1 MKFPIIPTVLVGA
14 AVALMIGLGIWQLQ
28 RKGEKEALLAQY
40 AAAADLPPVSWQANL
55 PPAKPLLYRRSSVN
69 CITVIGWRTVAGR
82 SQDGESGFAQIAQC
96 RTGGAEGPGANVAVG
111 WSDRPDHPAWRGG
124 IVNGLIAPFGKQIKL
139 VSGSAVPGTKR
150 LVKPSA
156 EDIPNNHLSYAIQW
170 FLFALVAAVIYVL
183 ALRQKQR
190 GRTDERGGTDRHRL

>member
-1 MKFPIIPTVLVGA
+1 MKFPVVPTIIVAA

-28 RKGEKEALLAQY
+28 RKGEKEALLVQY
-40 AAAADLPPVSWQANL
+40 AAAADQPPVSWQASL
-55 PPAKPLLYRRSSVN
+55 PPAEPLLYRRSSVN
-69 CITVIGWRTVAGR
+69 CITVTGWQTVAGR
-82 SQDGESGFAQIAQC
+82 NADDQAGFAQIAQC

-111 WSDRPDHPAWRGG
+111 WTDRPDHPDWRGG

-139 VSGSAVPGTKR
+139 VSDGAVPGTEL

-170 FLFALVAAVIYVL
+170 FLFAGIAALIYVL
-183 ALRQKQR
+183 ALRKKQR
-190 GRTDERGGTDRHRL
+190 DGDAK